1 MATQQIEVKVVDKT
15 KGALRGIDNRIK
27 KVEGSLLSV
36 NKVAGLAVAAL
47 GGIGAANLARGIIA
61 TTARFEDLR
70 TTLSSVTGSLQE
82 GTKAFQ
88 FVSEFATQTQFGIE
102 ELSVAFTKL
111 KSNGIDPTKELLTT
125 FTDAAAVTTDQLGS
139 LTAITDFYTRS
150 LQSQTVELMDLD
162 RLADRGLPVY
172 DILKEKLG
180 VSRAEL
186 GKFSKEAG
194 NTTKIIDAL
203 GNGIKE
209 RFGGAT
215 EARLKNLSTALSN
228 MEIGFKNV
236 QNAIGQGGVGPAMTE
251 LVNVFNKMLERALPL
266 ATIIGDKLGF
276 AIFKLSKFIQ
286 ESNFDMGM
294 FIKGAKIAAA
304 ALGGAGL
311 IAVLKGVTNGVKAL
325 TLAMARN
332 PIGLLAVAA
341 ASVITFLSM
350 ENGLGKTLTQIF
362 AVMNKVGEVFSAVG
376 TFLKD
381 VFAKVIEKLTGVF
394 DSFVNGVIRGINS
407 VSEFV
412 GLGKI
417 IESTSEDI
425 RVSVGNTAVKAFNAV
440 SGAIT
445 ETIDSGLKY
454 VNSLDVIKRAQ
465 AEGENVLE
473 MLTKAYVDAGVSY
486 DEAEKAARAE
496 YNERIKGIP
505 AYDDQIIRLA
515 RVAGGNKDVAS
526 SFEQASAS
534 TKEFKT
540 KLQNLIKSYDEY
552 RFTTVEIFK
561 KQQEDN
567 FKIFSEALENMDIT
581 QQQYNEL
588 RLAANKKL
596 NELIQEQNAETTA
609 KYEENMLKQIN
620 ATLSANDAIL
630 SADQKNFLQKKGAE
644 ERQQKITGDRIEFEK
659 KSELEKTQFAIG
671 QATDMFN
678 SLGQMNKQAFQ
689 AAKAFNIANAIM
701 NTYMGATKA
710 LATYP
715 PPFNFIAA
723 AAVVASGLAQV
734 SAIRSQQYTGRQRG
748 GNLTLGQGTIVGE
761 DGPELIV
768 PKQPSTVIPREV
780 AQAVEG
786 LGGRGDNVNVNFT
799 INTVDARGMDE
810 LLLERRGTITGIINQ
825 AMQSKGRRGIV

>member
-1 MATQQIEVKVVDKT
+1 
-15 KGALRGIDNRIK
+15 
-27 KVEGSLLSV
+27 
-36 NKVAGLAVAAL
+36 
-47 GGIGAANLARGIIA
+47 
-61 TTARFEDLR
+61 
-70 TTLSSVTGSLQE
+70 
-82 GTKAFQ
+82 
-88 FVSEFATQTQFGIE
+88 
-102 ELSVAFTKL
+102 
-111 KSNGIDPTKELLTT
+111 
-125 FTDAAAVTTDQLGS
+125 
-139 LTAITDFYTRS
+139 
-150 LQSQTVELMDLD
+150 
-162 RLADRGLPVY
+162 
-172 DILKEKLG
+172 
-180 VSRAEL
+180 
-186 GKFSKEAG
+186 
-194 NTTKIIDAL
+194 
-203 GNGIKE
+203 
-209 RFGGAT
+209 
-215 EARLKNLSTALSN
+215 
-228 MEIGFKNV
+228 
-236 QNAIGQGGVGPAMTE
+236 
-251 LVNVFNKMLERALPL
+251 
-266 ATIIGDKLGF
+266 
-276 AIFKLSKFIQ
+276 
-286 ESNFDMGM
+286 
-294 FIKGAKIAAA
+294 
-304 ALGGAGL
+304 
-311 IAVLKGVTNGVKAL
+311 
-325 TLAMARN
+325 
-332 PIGLLAVAA
+332 
-341 ASVITFLSM
+341 
-350 ENGLGKTLTQIF
+350 
-362 AVMNKVGEVFSAVG
+362 
-376 TFLKD
+376 
-381 VFAKVIEKLTGVF
+381 
-394 DSFVNGVIRGINS
+394 
-407 VSEFV
+407 
-412 GLGKI
+412 
-417 IESTSEDI
+417 
-425 RVSVGNTAVKAFNAV
+425 V

>member
-47 GGIGAANLARGIIA
+47 GGIGATNLARGIIN
-61 TTARFEDLR
+61 TTARFQDLR
-70 TTLSSVTGSLQE
+70 TTLSSVTGSLNE
-82 GTKAFQ
+82 GTKAFK
-88 FVSEFATQTQFGIE
+88 FVSEFATQTQFGVE

-180 VSRAEL
+180 VSRGEL

-194 NTTKIIDAL
+194 NTTKIIEAL

-215 EARLKNLSTALSN
+215 EARLNNLSTALSN
-228 MEIGFKNV
+228 MQIGFKNV
-236 QNAIGQGGVGPAMTE
+236 QDAIGQGGVGPAMTE

-276 AIFKLSKFIQ
+276 AIFKFTKFIR

-332 PIGLLAVAA
+332 PLGLLAVAA

-350 ENGLGKTLTQIF
+350 ENGLGKTLSQIF
-362 AVMNKVGEVFSAVG
+362 AVMNKVGEVFSRLGSYLNDVFSKVIGFIRDKFYDFADGAISVYNAAARIIPGLEEVDKTAREVTKAVG
-376 TFLKD
+376 ELA
-381 VFAKVIEKLTGVF
+381 AKGFET
-394 DSFVNGVIRGINS
+394 
-407 VSEFV
+407 VS
-412 GLGKI
+412 GKI
-417 IESTSEDI
+417 DEGI
-425 RVSVGNTAVKAFNAV
+425 
-440 SGAIT
+440 
-445 ETIDSGLKY
+445 ETIKEY
-454 VNSLDVIKRAQ
+454 VNTNEILKKAQ
-465 AEGENVLE
+465 AEGANVLD
-473 MLTKAYVDAGVSY
+473 MLTQAYVDAGVSY
-486 DEAEKAARAE
+486 DKAEQAAREE
-496 YNERIKGIP
+496 YNTRIKGIP
-505 AYDDQIIRLA
+505 AYKDQILRLA
-515 RVAGGNKDVAS
+515 QITGGNKDVAS
-526 SFEQASAS
+526 SFDQASGS

-581 QQQYNEL
+581 QQEYNEL